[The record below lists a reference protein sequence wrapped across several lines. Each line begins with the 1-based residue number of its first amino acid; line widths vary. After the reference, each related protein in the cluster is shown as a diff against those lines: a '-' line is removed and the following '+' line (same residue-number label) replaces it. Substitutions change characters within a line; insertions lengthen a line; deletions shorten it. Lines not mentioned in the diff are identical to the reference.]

1 MALSP
6 HSITPRWLENE
17 VAKDL
22 GRGGPRGRESGKPRA
37 ICAVEWS
44 NARKEIGRKL
54 ATREPRSRQP
64 SSDTRPFAGAGLGGV
79 AAPDGAVRL
88 ATVRAAAG
96 SGEEGEAKAAGRP
109 GECGAEQ
116 SGGCRGEGRGGRD
129 GQSECQTG
137 MGKVGRRL
145 FGLGVSGKAVVAVAD
160 ARAAPATS
168 GRRESRR
175 KETSTTGGAARRGG
189 RGRACGQNTEGTDKA
204 APRVTA

>member
-1 MALSP
+1 VKKVKRRP
-6 HSITPRWLENE
+6 Q
-17 VAKDL
+17 D
-22 GRGGPRGRESGKPRA
+22 GQES
-37 ICAVEWS
+37 
-44 NARKEIGRKL
+44 
-54 ATREPRSRQP
+54 
-64 SSDTRPFAGAGLGGV
+64 
-79 AAPDGAVRL
+79 
-88 ATVRAAAG
+88 
-96 SGEEGEAKAAGRP
+96 
-109 GECGAEQ
+109 AEQ
-116 SGGCRGEGRGGRD
+116 SRAEDAEGRGGEGRGGRD

-175 KETSTTGGAARRGG
+175 KETSTTGGAARRGAAGG